1 MCPWCHKSTSS
12 GLLLD
17 LQMPGAT
24 RGPGYLWIPVWWP
37 RWGGIWSSS
46 SRKGSTA
53 ALAMLEKAG
62 WCAVLNLSSFCVVG
76 GTVLGN
82 RHLSICFALGSWAPY
97 SGLLE
102 PHFVAECTT
111 ASRGLHSVGDA
122 VRSPRVYVASD
133 TRLSPKGVRVASG
146 GRQAP
151 GASAHV
157 MLEMPSPCGFH
168 LPPLITA
175 RLRVPPAAG

>member
-1 MCPWCHKSTSS
+1 M
-12 GLLLD
+12 
-17 LQMPGAT
+17 
-24 RGPGYLWIPVWWP
+24 
-37 RWGGIWSSS
+37 
-46 SRKGSTA
+46 
-53 ALAMLEKAG
+53 
-62 WCAVLNLSSFCVVG
+62 
-76 GTVLGN
+76 
-82 RHLSICFALGSWAPY
+82 
-97 SGLLE
+97 
-102 PHFVAECTT
+102 AECTT